1 MNVMELPK
9 RYILNTWMLDAKVS
23 SSIEGKVKG
32 DEKDPKLVTSAW
44 YKHRCPRMVN
54 LATLSPED
62 DDAYELVDT
71 AIAHLFSK
79 VEANALGCS
88 SGTSPGGGPI
98 DMELNLGVPN
108 LGRAKGF
115 KKRQGAHE

>member
-1 MNVMELPK
+1 MNVREIPQ
-9 RYILNTWMLDAKVS
+9 RYILDPWMLDAKVS
-23 SSIEGKVKG
+23 SSIEGKVRG
-32 DEKDPKLVTSAW
+32 DEKDPK
-44 YKHRCPRMVN
+44 MVH
-54 LATLSPED
+54 LATLSSED

-88 SGTSPGGGPI
+88 SGASPGGGPI
-98 DMELNLGVPN
+98 DMELSLGVPN

-115 KKRQGAHE
+115 KKRQGTCMRRVGGTGRLQP